1 GELAAVR
8 RVPRIAC
15 IQLQDPLAKLV
26 VRLGRQPDGAWER
39 LDSGER
45 EPERAPAR
53 EELFHTVLV
62 RAEGEQERDVER
74 DPGRGPLGIEAGA
87 ELVEPRLGQQQDE
100 RASKAHA
107 SACTRRR

>member
-1 GELAAVR
+1 MRVQPPLPMSLAAR
-8 RVPRIAC
+8 
-15 IQLQDPLAKLV
+15 
-26 VRLGRQPDGAWER
+26 G
-39 LDSGER
+39 
-45 EPERAPAR
+45 
-53 EELFHTVLV
+53 HHNTVLV